1 MKSSGVL
8 DLFKIIKLR
17 PVQVGQ
23 KVMRV
28 KKEPIFL
35 VHFSLLSFSPPWIL
49 TIVDHYILKSNYMFG
64 GKYQVIVLD

>member
-17 PVQVGQ
+17 PIQVGQ
-23 KVMRV
+23 KVMQV

-35 VHFSLLSFSPPWIL
+35 VHFSLLSFFPPWIL
-49 TIVDHYILKSNYMFG
+49 TVDHYILKSNYMFG
-64 GKYQVIVLD
+64 GKYQVIELD